1 MLKENNKKIADSVVK
16 GYKKIETKVI
26 SYSKN
31 LKNKIKKSKS
41 NQSSD
46 IFVSEDELIKENETV
61 DLEMKKG
68 FVKTTFDTMCTGA
81 KKHFEVTKETFSSI
95 KNDSKERI
103 EYAKENNEYLQ
114 DFITAPNA
122 KDKTK
127 AVITYAKDSG
137 KTLVKRMKVKR

>member
-1 MLKENNKKIADSVVK
+1 MIKEKSKKITDNVVK
-16 GYKKIETKVI
+16 GYKKLETKVI
-26 SYSKN
+26 DLSKSM
-31 LKNKIKKSKS
+31 KNKIKKSK
-41 NQSSD
+41 NDETSD
-46 IFVSEDELIKENETV
+46 IFVSEVEFIKDDDFAV
-61 DLEMKKG
+61 LESKQG
-68 FVKTTFDTMCTGA
+68 FVKTTFDTMCKGA
-81 KKHFEVTKETFSSI
+81 KKHLEVTKETFSSI

-127 AVITYAKDSG
+127 AVVTYAKDSG